1 MNDFLTMPNVAY
13 DVNSLH
19 SLKAKLSQEPQQGL
33 RQVAQQLEGVFV
45 QMMLKSMRSSLPQD
59 GMLSSDQTR
68 FYTSMYD
75 QQIAQDLSQKGLG
88 FADMIVK
95 QFSNA
100 IPNTTIPNTTIPN
113 ITIPNTNSAPSE
125 LAGTVPMPLDNE
137 ILHTL
142 PKQALEQFLRRTM
155 PDQSP
160 NRAAQSKTLP
170 MTRSLPINSARF
182 VSMLSVPAQI
192 ASQQSGIPH
201 LLIIAQ
207 AALESGWGQREI
219 LTEEGKPSHNL
230 FGIKAGKSWQGPVTQ
245 ITTTEYIEGEPKIIR
260 DSFRVYDSYLEAVTD
275 YVKLLAENP
284 RYAKVARST
293 TAEQGAY
300 SLQDAG
306 YATDPGYA
314 EKLVSLIQQLKNSGH
329 QMVKAYNYDFD
340 NLF

>member
-1 MNDFLTMPNVAY
+1 MMNDFLTMPNAAY

-59 GMLSSDQTR
+59 GILSSDQTR

-95 QFSNA
+95 QFSDSN
-100 IPNTTIPNTTIPN
+100 NM
-113 ITIPNTNSAPSE
+113 PSE
-125 LAGTVPMPLDNE
+125 LAGTTPMPLDNE

-142 PKQALEQFLRRTM
+142 PRQALEQFMRRAM
-155 PDQSP
+155 PDNSSSAFS
-160 NRAAQSKTLP
+160 NGSVQSKPLP
-170 MTRSLPINSARF
+170 MNSAGF
-182 VSMLSVPAQI
+182 VSMLSLPAQL
-192 ASQQSGIPH
+192 ASRQSGIPH

-219 LTEEGKPSHNL
+219 LTAEGKPSHNL
-230 FGIKAGKSWQGPVTQ
+230 FGIKAGKHWKGPVTN
-245 ITTTEYIEGEPKIIR
+245 IMTTEYIDGEPKKMQ
-260 DSFRVYDSYLEAVTD
+260 DSFRVYGSYVEAITD
-275 YVKLLAENP
+275 YVKLLTENP
-284 RYAKVARST
+284 RYAKVAQST

-314 EKLVSLIQQLKNSGH
+314 KKLVSLIQQLKNTGN
-329 QMVKAYNYDFD
+329 QMAKAYAYDFD
-340 NLF
+340 SLF

>member
-1 MNDFLTMPNVAY
+1 MSDFLTTPTAAY

-33 RQVAQQLEGVFV
+33 RQVAQELEGVFV

-59 GMLSSDQTR
+59 GILSSDQTR

-100 IPNTTIPNTTIPN
+100 
-113 ITIPNTNSAPSE
+113 NSAPGE
-125 LAGTVPMPLDNE
+125 QAGTVPMPLDKE
-137 ILHTL
+137 FLQTL
-142 PKQALEQFLRRTM
+142 PKQALEQFMRRTM
-155 PDQSP
+155 TAPF
-160 NRAAQSKTLP
+160 AAAASKSFVQSK
-170 MTRSLPINSARF
+170 SLPVSSTDF
-182 VSMLSVPAQI
+182 VSMLSLPAQI

-219 LTEEGKPSHNL
+219 LTVEGKPSHNL
-230 FGIKAGKSWQGPVTQ
+230 FGIKAGKNWKGAVTN
-245 ITTTEYIEGEPKIIR
+245 IMTTEYIEGEPKKMH
-260 DSFRVYDSYLEAVTD
+260 DSFRVYGSYREAITD
-275 YVKLLAENP
+275 YVKLLTENP
-284 RYAKVARST
+284 RYAKVAQST

-300 SLQDAG
+300 SLQSAG

-314 EKLVSLIQQLKNSGH
+314 KKLVSLIQQLKSTGN
-329 QMVKAYNYDFD
+329 QMVKAYTDDFD

>member
-1 MNDFLTMPNVAY
+1 MNDFLTMSNAAY

-59 GMLSSDQTR
+59 GILSSEQTR
-68 FYTSMYD
+68 FYTSLYD

-95 QFSNA
+95 QFSHANNVVNNV
-100 IPNTTIPNTTIPN
+100 PD
-113 ITIPNTNSAPSE
+113 E
-125 LAGTVPMPLDNE
+125 LASTVPMPLDNE
-137 ILHTL
+137 ILQTL
-142 PKQALEQFLRRTM
+142 PKQALEPFMRRAM
-155 PDQSP
+155 PTPDYVSKNPSSANGSP
-160 NRAAQSKTLP
+160 QYSSAPPKSLP
-170 MTRSLPINSARF
+170 MHGASF
-182 VSMLSVPAQI
+182 VSMLSLPAQL

-219 LTEEGKPSHNL
+219 LTAEGKPSHNL
-230 FGIKAGKSWQGPVTQ
+230 FGIKAGKHWKGPVTN
-245 ITTTEYIEGEPKIIR
+245 IMTTEYIDGEPKKMQ
-260 DSFRVYDSYLEAVTD
+260 DSFRVYSSYAEAITD
-275 YVKLLAENP
+275 YVKLLTENP
-284 RYAKVARST
+284 RYTKVAQST

-300 SLQDAG
+300 SLQEAG

-314 EKLVSLIQQLKNSGH
+314 QKLVSLIQQLKSTGK
-329 QMVKAYNYDFD
+329 QMAKAYTYDID

>member
-1 MNDFLTMPNVAY
+1 MNDFLTMSNAAY

-45 QMMLKSMRSSLPQD
+45 QIMLKSMRSSLPQD
-59 GMLSSDQTR
+59 GILSSEQTR
-68 FYTSMYD
+68 FYTSLYD

-100 IPNTTIPNTTIPN
+100 NNVPDELASTIP
-113 ITIPNTNSAPSE
+113 
-125 LAGTVPMPLDNE
+125 LPLDNE
-137 ILHTL
+137 ILQTL
-142 PKQALEQFLRRTM
+142 PKQALEPFMRRVM
-155 PDQSP
+155 PEQMSKHSSSTFSNGSP
-160 NRAAQSKTLP
+160 QYYRSAQPKSLP
-170 MTRSLPINSARF
+170 MHNASF
-182 VSMLSVPAQI
+182 VSMLSLPAQL

-219 LTEEGKPSHNL
+219 LTAEGKSSYNL
-230 FGIKAGKSWQGPVTQ
+230 FGVKAGKHWQGPVTN
-245 ITTTEYIEGEPKIIR
+245 IMTTEYIDGKPEKMQ
-260 DSFRVYDSYLEAVTD
+260 DSFRVYGSYGEAITD
-275 YVKLLAENP
+275 YVKLLTENP
-284 RYAKVARST
+284 RYAKVAQST

-300 SLQDAG
+300 SLQEAG
-306 YATDPGYA
+306 YATDPSYA
-314 EKLVSLIQQLKNSGH
+314 KKLVSLIQQLKSTGN
-329 QMVKAYNYDFD
+329 QMAKAYSYDFD

>member
-1 MNDFLTMPNVAY
+1 MNDFLTMSNAAY

-19 SLKAKLSQEPQQGL
+19 SLKAKLSQEPEQGL

-45 QMMLKSMRSSLPQD
+45 QIMLKSMRSSLPQD
-59 GMLSSDQTR
+59 GILSSEQTR

-100 IPNTTIPNTTIPN
+100 NN
-113 ITIPNTNSAPSE
+113 ISGE
-125 LAGTVPMPLDNE
+125 LAGTVPMPLGND
-137 ILHTL
+137 ILQTL
-142 PKQALEQFLRRTM
+142 PKQPLEPFMHRDI
-155 PDQSP
+155 PENASP
-160 NRAAQSKTLP
+160 SFSNGPVQSK
-170 MTRSLPINSARF
+170 SLTMNSTNF
-182 VSMLSVPAQI
+182 VSMLSLPAQL

-219 LTEEGKPSHNL
+219 LTAEGKPSHNL
-230 FGIKAGKSWQGPVTQ
+230 FGIKAGKHWKGAVTN
-245 ITTTEYIEGEPKIIR
+245 IMTTEYIDGEPKKMQ
-260 DSFRVYDSYLEAVTD
+260 DSFRVYGSYVEAITD
-275 YVKLLAENP
+275 YVKLLTENP
-284 RYAKVARST
+284 RYTKVVQST

-314 EKLVSLIQQLKNSGH
+314 KKLVSLIQQLKNTGH
-329 QMVKAYNYDFD
+329 QIAKAYTYDFD

>member
-1 MNDFLTMPNVAY
+1 MSDFLTTPTAAY

-33 RQVAQQLEGVFV
+33 RQVAQELEGVFV

-59 GMLSSDQTR
+59 GILSSDQTR

-75 QQIAQDLSQKGLG
+75 QQIAQELSQKGLG

-100 IPNTTIPNTTIPN
+100 
-113 ITIPNTNSAPSE
+113 NSVASE
-125 LAGTVPMPLDNE
+125 QAGTVPMPLDKE
-137 ILHTL
+137 FLQTL
-142 PKQALEQFLRRTM
+142 PKQALEQFMRRTM
-155 PDQSP
+155 TAPFSS
-160 NRAAQSKTLP
+160 AASKGSVQSK
-170 MTRSLPINSARF
+170 SLPVSSTDF
-182 VSMLSVPAQI
+182 VSMLSLPAQI

-219 LTEEGKPSHNL
+219 LTAEGTPSHNL
-230 FGIKAGKSWQGPVTQ
+230 FGIKAGKNWKGAVTN
-245 ITTTEYIEGEPKIIR
+245 IMTTEYIEGEPKKMH
-260 DSFRVYDSYLEAVTD
+260 DSFRVYGSYREAITD
-275 YVKLLAENP
+275 YVKLLTENP
-284 RYAKVARST
+284 RYAKVAQST

-300 SLQDAG
+300 SLQSAG

-314 EKLVSLIQQLKNSGH
+314 KKLVSLIQQLKSTGN
-329 QMVKAYNYDFD
+329 QMVKAYTDDFD

>member
-1 MNDFLTMPNVAY
+1 MMSDFLTTPNAAY

-19 SLKAKLSQEPQQGL
+19 SLKARLSQEPQQGL
-33 RQVAQQLEGVFV
+33 RQVAQELEGVFV

-59 GMLSSDQTR
+59 GILSSDQTR

-100 IPNTTIPNTTIPN
+100 
-113 ITIPNTNSAPSE
+113 NSAASE
-125 LAGTVPMPLDNE
+125 QAGTVPMPLDKE
-137 ILHTL
+137 FLQTL
-142 PKQALEQFLRRTM
+142 PKQALEQFMRRTM
-155 PDQSP
+155 TAPFS
-160 NRAAQSKTLP
+160 AAASKGSVQSK
-170 MTRSLPINSARF
+170 SLPINSTNF
-182 VSMLSVPAQI
+182 VSMLSLPAQI

-219 LTEEGKPSHNL
+219 LTAEGKPSHNL
-230 FGIKAGKSWQGPVTQ
+230 FGIKAGKSWKGAVTN
-245 ITTTEYIEGEPKIIR
+245 IMTTEYIEGEPKKMH
-260 DSFRVYDSYLEAVTD
+260 DSFRVYGSYREAITD
-275 YVKLLAENP
+275 YVKLLTENP
-284 RYAKVARST
+284 RYAKVAQST

-300 SLQDAG
+300 SLQSAG

-314 EKLVSLIQQLKNSGH
+314 KKLVSLIQQLKSTGN
-329 QMVKAYNYDFD
+329 QMVKAYTDDFD

>member
-1 MNDFLTMPNVAY
+1 MSDFLTTPTAAY

-33 RQVAQQLEGVFV
+33 RQVAQELEGVFV

-59 GMLSSDQTR
+59 GILSSDQTR

-100 IPNTTIPNTTIPN
+100 NNV
-113 ITIPNTNSAPSE
+113 ASE
-125 LAGTVPMPLDNE
+125 QAGTVPMPLDKE
-137 ILHTL
+137 FLQTL
-142 PKQALEQFLRRTM
+142 PKQALEQFMRRTM
-155 PDQSP
+155 TAPFSS
-160 NRAAQSKTLP
+160 AASKGSVQSK
-170 MTRSLPINSARF
+170 SLPVSSTDF
-182 VSMLSVPAQI
+182 VSMLSLPAQI

-219 LTEEGKPSHNL
+219 LTAEGKPSHNL
-230 FGIKAGKSWQGPVTQ
+230 FGIKAGKHWKGAVTN
-245 ITTTEYIEGEPKIIR
+245 IMTTEYIEGEPKKMH
-260 DSFRVYDSYLEAVTD
+260 DSFRVYGSYREAITD
-275 YVKLLAENP
+275 YVKLLTENP
-284 RYAKVARST
+284 RYAKVAQST

-300 SLQDAG
+300 SLQSAG

-314 EKLVSLIQQLKNSGH
+314 KKLVSLIQQLKSTGN
-329 QMVKAYNYDFD
+329 QMVKAYTDDFD

>member
-1 MNDFLTMPNVAY
+1 MNDFLTTPNAAY

-33 RQVAQQLEGVFV
+33 RQVAQELEGVFV

-59 GMLSSDQTR
+59 GILSSDQTR

-95 QFSNA
+95 QFSSANA
-100 IPNTTIPNTTIPN
+100 PN
-113 ITIPNTNSAPSE
+113 E
-125 LAGTVPMPLDNE
+125 LAGTMPMPLDNE
-137 ILHTL
+137 ILQTL
-142 PKQALEQFLRRTM
+142 PKPALAQFMHQAM
-155 PDQSP
+155 SGYQSKSQKLSSSFS
-160 NRAAQSKTLP
+160 NGSAQSKLLP
-170 MTRSLPINSARF
+170 MNSANF
-182 VSMLSVPAQI
+182 VSMLSLPAQL

-219 LTEEGKPSHNL
+219 LTAEGKTSHNL
-230 FGIKAGKSWQGPVTQ
+230 FGIKAGKHWKGPVTN
-245 ITTTEYIEGEPKIIR
+245 IMTTEYIDGEPKKMQ
-260 DSFRVYDSYLEAVTD
+260 DSFRVYGSYMEAITD
-275 YVKLLAENP
+275 YVKLLTENP
-284 RYAKVARST
+284 RYAKVAQST

-314 EKLVSLIQQLKNSGH
+314 QKLVSLIQQLKNTGN
-329 QMVKAYNYDFD
+329 QMAKLYAYDFD

>member
-1 MNDFLTMPNVAY
+1 MNDVLTMSNAAY

-33 RQVAQQLEGVFV
+33 REVAQQLEGVFV

-59 GMLSSDQTR
+59 GMLSSEQTR
-68 FYTSMYD
+68 FYTSIYD

-100 IPNTTIPNTTIPN
+100 NNM
-113 ITIPNTNSAPSE
+113 PSE
-125 LAGTVPMPLDNE
+125 LAGTMPMPLDNE
-137 ILHTL
+137 TLQTL
-142 PKQALEQFLRRTM
+142 PKQALEQVIRRAI
-155 PDQSP
+155 PDF
-160 NRAAQSKTLP
+160 RTLSKSSSSALAKGSTQYDASQYNPTQPKPLP
-170 MTRSLPINSARF
+170 MHSTRF
-182 VSMLSVPAQI
+182 VSMLSVPAQL

-219 LTEEGKPSHNL
+219 LTKEGKPSYNV
-230 FGIKAGKSWQGPVTQ
+230 FGIKAGKHWQGPVTQ
-245 ITTTEYIEGEPKIIR
+245 IMTTEYIDGEPKKMQ
-260 DSFRVYDSYLEAVTD
+260 DSFRVYGSYVEAITD
-275 YVKLLAENP
+275 YVNLLTENP
-284 RYAKVARST
+284 RYAKVVQST

-300 SLQDAG
+300 SLQEAG

-314 EKLVSLIQQLKNSGH
+314 QKLVSLIQQLKITGN
-329 QMVKAYNYDFD
+329 QMAKAYAYDFD

>member
-1 MNDFLTMPNVAY
+1 MSDFLTTPNAAY

-19 SLKAKLSQEPQQGL
+19 SLKARLSQEPQQGL
-33 RQVAQQLEGVFV
+33 RQVAQELEGVFV

-59 GMLSSDQTR
+59 GILSSDQTR

-100 IPNTTIPNTTIPN
+100 
-113 ITIPNTNSAPSE
+113 NSAASE
-125 LAGTVPMPLDNE
+125 QAGTVPMPLDKE
-137 ILHTL
+137 FLQTL
-142 PKQALEQFLRRTM
+142 PKQALEQFMRRTM
-155 PDQSP
+155 TAPFS
-160 NRAAQSKTLP
+160 AAASKGSVQSK
-170 MTRSLPINSARF
+170 SLPINSTNF
-182 VSMLSVPAQI
+182 VSMLSLPAQI

-219 LTEEGKPSHNL
+219 LTAEGKPSHNL
-230 FGIKAGKSWQGPVTQ
+230 FGIKAGKSWKGAVTN
-245 ITTTEYIEGEPKIIR
+245 IMTTEYIEGEPKKMH
-260 DSFRVYDSYLEAVTD
+260 DSFRVYGSYREAITD
-275 YVKLLAENP
+275 YVKLLTENP
-284 RYAKVARST
+284 RYAKVAQST

-300 SLQDAG
+300 SLQSAG

-314 EKLVSLIQQLKNSGH
+314 KKLVSLIQQLKSTGN
-329 QMVKAYNYDFD
+329 QMVKAYTDDFD

>member
-45 QMMLKSMRSSLPQD
+45 QIMLKSMRSSLPQD
-59 GMLSSDQTR
+59 GILSSDQTR

-100 IPNTTIPNTTIPN
+100 IPNTVPN
-113 ITIPNTNSAPSE
+113 ISVPSE

-155 PDQSP
+155 PDKSP

-170 MTRSLPINSARF
+170 MTRSLPINSASF

-245 ITTTEYIEGEPKIIR
+245 ITTTEYIDGEPKTIR
-260 DSFRVYDSYLEAVTD
+260 DSFRVYDSYLDAVTD

-314 EKLVSLIQQLKNSGH
+314 EKLVSLIRQLKSSGN
-329 QMVKAYNYDFD
+329 QMVKAYHDDFD

>member
-1 MNDFLTMPNVAY
+1 MMNDFLTMSNAAY

-33 RQVAQQLEGVFV
+33 REVAQQLEGVFV
-45 QMMLKSMRSSLPQD
+45 QMMLKSMRSSLPQG

-100 IPNTTIPNTTIPN
+100 NNM
-113 ITIPNTNSAPSE
+113 PSE
-125 LAGTVPMPLDNE
+125 LAGTMPMPLGNE
-137 ILHTL
+137 ILQTL
-142 PKQALEQFLRRTM
+142 PKQALEQFMRRAM
-155 PDQSP
+155 PEDASSSFS
-160 NRAAQSKTLP
+160 NGAIKSKPLP
-170 MTRSLPINSARF
+170 MQSASF
-182 VSMLSVPAQI
+182 VSMLSVPAQL

-219 LTEEGKPSHNL
+219 LTAEGKPSHNL
-230 FGIKAGKSWQGPVTQ
+230 FGIKAGKHWKGPVTH
-245 ITTTEYIEGEPKIIR
+245 IMTTEYIDGEPKKMQ
-260 DSFRVYDSYLEAVTD
+260 DNFRVYSSYVEAITD
-275 YVKLLAENP
+275 YVKLLTENP
-284 RYAKVARST
+284 RYAKVAQST

-314 EKLVSLIQQLKNSGH
+314 KKLVSLIQQLKNTGS
-329 QMVKAYNYDFD
+329 QMAKAYAYDLD

>member
-1 MNDFLTMPNVAY
+1 MSDFLTMSNAAY

-19 SLKAKLSQEPQQGL
+19 SLKAKLSQEPEQGL

-45 QMMLKSMRSSLPQD
+45 QIMLKSMRSSLPQD
-59 GMLSSDQTR
+59 GILSSEQTR

-100 IPNTTIPNTTIPN
+100 NN
-113 ITIPNTNSAPSE
+113 ISGE
-125 LAGTVPMPLDNE
+125 LAGTVPMPLGND
-137 ILHTL
+137 ILQTL
-142 PKQALEQFLRRTM
+142 PKQPLEPFMHRAM
-155 PDQSP
+155 PENVSP
-160 NRAAQSKTLP
+160 SFSNGSVQSKPLT
-170 MTRSLPINSARF
+170 MNSTNF
-182 VSMLSVPAQI
+182 VSMLSLPAQL

-219 LTEEGKPSHNL
+219 LTAEGKPSHNL
-230 FGIKAGKSWQGPVTQ
+230 FGIKAGKHWKGAVTN
-245 ITTTEYIEGEPKIIR
+245 IMTTEYIDGEPKKMQ
-260 DSFRVYDSYLEAVTD
+260 DSFRVYGSYVEAITD
-275 YVKLLAENP
+275 YVKLLTENP
-284 RYAKVARST
+284 RYTKVAQST

-314 EKLVSLIQQLKNSGH
+314 KKLVSLIQQLKNTGH
-329 QMVKAYNYDFD
+329 QMAKAYTYDFD

>member
-1 MNDFLTMPNVAY
+1 MSDFLTTPTAAY

-33 RQVAQQLEGVFV
+33 RQVAQELEGVFV

-59 GMLSSDQTR
+59 GILSSDQTR

-100 IPNTTIPNTTIPN
+100 NNV
-113 ITIPNTNSAPSE
+113 ASE
-125 LAGTVPMPLDNE
+125 QAGTVPMPLDKE
-137 ILHTL
+137 FLQTL
-142 PKQALEQFLRRTM
+142 PKQALEQFMRRTM
-155 PDQSP
+155 TAPFSS
-160 NRAAQSKTLP
+160 AASKGSVQSK
-170 MTRSLPINSARF
+170 SLPVSSTDF
-182 VSMLSVPAQI
+182 VSMLSLPAQI

-219 LTEEGKPSHNL
+219 LTAEGKPSHNL
-230 FGIKAGKSWQGPVTQ
+230 FGIKAGKNWKGAVTN
-245 ITTTEYIEGEPKIIR
+245 IMTTEYIEGEPKKMH
-260 DSFRVYDSYLEAVTD
+260 DSFRVYGSYREAITD
-275 YVKLLAENP
+275 YVKLLTENP
-284 RYAKVARST
+284 RYAKVAQST

-300 SLQDAG
+300 SLQSAG

-314 EKLVSLIQQLKNSGH
+314 KKLVSLIQQLKSTGN
-329 QMVKAYNYDFD
+329 QMVKAYTDDFD

>member
-1 MNDFLTMPNVAY
+1 MNDFLTMSNAAY

-59 GMLSSDQTR
+59 GMLSSEQTR
-68 FYTSMYD
+68 FYTSLYD

-100 IPNTTIPNTTIPN
+100 NNV
-113 ITIPNTNSAPSE
+113 SGE
-125 LAGTVPMPLDNE
+125 LASTVPMPLDNE
-137 ILHTL
+137 ILQTL
-142 PKQALEQFLRRTM
+142 PKQALEPFMRRAM
-155 PDQSP
+155 PDSGDMSK
-160 NRAAQSKTLP
+160 NSSLAFSNGSAQPKPLP
-170 MTRSLPINSARF
+170 MHNTSF
-182 VSMLSVPAQI
+182 VSMLSLPAQL

-219 LTEEGKPSHNL
+219 LTKEGKPSYNL
-230 FGIKAGKSWQGPVTQ
+230 FGIKAGKHWQGPVTN
-245 ITTTEYIEGEPKIIR
+245 IMTTEYIDGEAKKMQ
-260 DSFRVYDSYLEAVTD
+260 DSFRVYGSYVEAITD
-275 YVKLLAENP
+275 YVKLLTENP
-284 RYAKVARST
+284 RYTKIAQST

-300 SLQDAG
+300 SLQEAG
-306 YATDPGYA
+306 YATDPSYA
-314 EKLVSLIQQLKNSGH
+314 KKLVSLIQQLKSTGN
-329 QMVKAYNYDFD
+329 QMAKAYTYDFD

>member
-1 MNDFLTMPNVAY
+1 MMNDFLTMSNAAY
-13 DVNSLH
+13 DVNSLN
-19 SLKAKLSQEPQQGL
+19 SLKAKLSEDPQQGL

-59 GMLSSDQTR
+59 GILNTEQTR

-95 QFSNA
+95 QFSSAND
-100 IPNTTIPNTTIPN
+100 IPGEP
-113 ITIPNTNSAPSE
+113 
-125 LAGTVPMPLDNE
+125 AGTQMMPLDNE

-142 PKQALEQFLRRTM
+142 PRQALEQFIRRAM
-155 PDQSP
+155 PENTSSSFFANGVGKSAP
-160 NRAAQSKTLP
+160 LP
-170 MTRSLPINSARF
+170 MNSANFVSTLSLP
-182 VSMLSVPAQI
+182 AQL

-219 LTEEGKPSHNL
+219 LTAEGKPSHNL
-230 FGIKAGKSWQGPVTQ
+230 FGIKAGKNWKGPVTN
-245 ITTTEYIEGEPKIIR
+245 IMTTEFIDGKPKKMQ
-260 DSFRVYDSYLEAVTD
+260 DNFRVYGSYVEAIED
-275 YVKLLAENP
+275 YVKLLTENP
-284 RYAKVARST
+284 RYAKVAQST

-314 EKLVSLIQQLKNSGH
+314 KKLVSLIQQLKNTGN
-329 QMVKAYNYDFD
+329 QMAKAYTYDFD

>member
-1 MNDFLTMPNVAY
+1 MSDFLTTPTAAY

-33 RQVAQQLEGVFV
+33 RQVAQELEGVFV

-59 GMLSSDQTR
+59 GILSSDQTR
-68 FYTSMYD
+68 FYMSMYD

-100 IPNTTIPNTTIPN
+100 NNV
-113 ITIPNTNSAPSE
+113 ASE
-125 LAGTVPMPLDNE
+125 QAGTVPMPLDKE
-137 ILHTL
+137 FLQTL
-142 PKQALEQFLRRTM
+142 PKQALEQFMRRTM
-155 PDQSP
+155 TAPFSS
-160 NRAAQSKTLP
+160 AASKGSVQSK
-170 MTRSLPINSARF
+170 SLPVSSTDF
-182 VSMLSVPAQI
+182 VSMLSLPAQI

-230 FGIKAGKSWQGPVTQ
+230 FGIKAGKHWKGAVTN
-245 ITTTEYIEGEPKIIR
+245 IMTTEYIEGEPKKMH
-260 DSFRVYDSYLEAVTD
+260 DSFRVYGSYREAITD
-275 YVKLLAENP
+275 YVKLLTENP
-284 RYAKVARST
+284 RYAKVAQST

-300 SLQDAG
+300 SLQSAG

-314 EKLVSLIQQLKNSGH
+314 KKLVSLIQQLKSTGN
-329 QMVKAYNYDFD
+329 QMVKAYTDDFD

>member
-1 MNDFLTMPNVAY
+1 MNDFLTMPNAAY

-19 SLKAKLSQEPQQGL
+19 SLKAKLSQEPEQGL

-59 GMLSSDQTR
+59 GILSSEQTR

-100 IPNTTIPNTTIPN
+100 NNIP
-113 ITIPNTNSAPSE
+113 SDPSE
-125 LAGTVPMPLDNE
+125 LAGTTPMPLGND

-142 PKQALEQFLRRTM
+142 PKQALEPFMRRAM
-155 PDQSP
+155 PENTPS
-160 NRAAQSKTLP
+160 AFAKGTFSKGTFSKGIAQLKPLP
-170 MTRSLPINSARF
+170 MNSANF
-182 VSMLSVPAQI
+182 VSMLSLPAQL
-192 ASQQSGIPH
+192 ASQKSGIPH

-219 LTEEGKPSHNL
+219 LTAEGKPSHNL
-230 FGIKAGKSWQGPVTQ
+230 FGIKAGKYWKGSVTN
-245 ITTTEYIEGEPKIIR
+245 IMTTEYIDGEPKKIQ
-260 DSFRVYDSYLEAVTD
+260 DSFRVYGSYVEAITD
-275 YVKLLAENP
+275 YVKLLTENP
-284 RYAKVARST
+284 RYAKVAQST

-314 EKLVSLIQQLKNSGH
+314 KKLVSLIQQLQNTGS
-329 QMVKAYNYDFD
+329 QMAKAYSYDFD

>member
-1 MNDFLTMPNVAY
+1 MNDFLTMSNAAY

-45 QMMLKSMRSSLPQD
+45 QMMLKSMRSSLPQN

-100 IPNTTIPNTTIPN
+100 NNM
-113 ITIPNTNSAPSE
+113 PSE
-125 LAGTVPMPLDNE
+125 LAGTMPMPLDNE
-137 ILHTL
+137 ILQTL
-142 PKQALEQFLRRTM
+142 PKQALAHFMRRTM
-155 PDQSP
+155 PENASSSFS
-160 NRAAQSKTLP
+160 NETTKSKPLP
-170 MTRSLPINSARF
+170 MQSAGF
-182 VSMLSVPAQI
+182 VSMLSVPAQL

-219 LTEEGKPSHNL
+219 LTTEGKPSHNL
-230 FGIKAGKSWQGPVTQ
+230 FGIKAGKYWKGPVTN
-245 ITTTEYIEGEPKIIR
+245 IMTTEYIDGEPKKIQ
-260 DSFRVYDSYLEAVTD
+260 DSFRVYGSYVEAITD
-275 YVKLLAENP
+275 YVKLLTENP
-284 RYAKVARST
+284 RYAKVAQST

-314 EKLVSLIQQLKNSGH
+314 KKLVSLIQQLKNTGN
-329 QMVKAYNYDFD
+329 QMAKAYAYDFD

>member
-1 MNDFLTMPNVAY
+1 MNDFLTMPNAAY

-19 SLKAKLSQEPQQGL
+19 SLKAKLSQEPEQGL

-59 GMLSSDQTR
+59 GILSSEQTR

-100 IPNTTIPNTTIPN
+100 NTIP
-113 ITIPNTNSAPSE
+113 SDPSE
-125 LAGTVPMPLDNE
+125 LAGTTSMPLGND

-142 PKQALEQFLRRTM
+142 PKQALEQFMRQAM
-155 PDQSP
+155 PENTSS
-160 NRAAQSKTLP
+160 AFAKGTFSKGTFSKGIVQSKPLP
-170 MTRSLPINSARF
+170 MNSANF
-182 VSMLSVPAQI
+182 VSMLSLPAQL
-192 ASQQSGIPH
+192 ASQKSGIPH

-219 LTEEGKPSHNL
+219 LTAEGKPSHNL
-230 FGIKAGKSWQGPVTQ
+230 FGIKAGKYWQGSVTN
-245 ITTTEYIEGEPKIIR
+245 IMTTEYIDGEPKKIQ
-260 DSFRVYDSYLEAVTD
+260 DSFRVYGSYVEAITD
-275 YVKLLAENP
+275 YVKLLTENP
-284 RYAKVARST
+284 RYVKVAQST

-314 EKLVSLIQQLKNSGH
+314 KKLVSLIQQLQNTGS
-329 QMVKAYNYDFD
+329 QMAKAYSYDFD

>member
-45 QMMLKSMRSSLPQD
+45 QMMLKSMRSSLPQN
-59 GMLSSDQTR
+59 GILSSDQTR

-100 IPNTTIPNTTIPN
+100 IPNTA
-113 ITIPNTNSAPSE
+113 IPNTNSAPSE
-125 LAGTVPMPLDNE
+125 LAGIVPMPLDNE

-142 PKQALEQFLRRTM
+142 PKQALEQFLRRTL
-155 PDQSP
+155 PDKSP
-160 NRAAQSKTLP
+160 NRAAQSKSLS
-170 MTRSLPINSARF
+170 MTRSVPMSSASF

-201 LLIIAQ
+201 LLLIAQ

-245 ITTTEYIEGEPKIIR
+245 ITTTEYIDGEPKKIR
-260 DSFRVYDSYLEAVTD
+260 DSFRVYGSYLEAVTD

-314 EKLVSLIQQLKNSGH
+314 GKLVSLIQQLKSSGN

>member
-1 MNDFLTMPNVAY
+1 MNDFLTMPNAAY

-19 SLKAKLSQEPQQGL
+19 SLKAKLSQEPEQGL

-59 GMLSSDQTR
+59 GILSSEQTR

-75 QQIAQDLSQKGLG
+75 QQIAQDLSQKGPG

-95 QFSNA
+95 QFANA
-100 IPNTTIPNTTIPN
+100 NNPPN
-113 ITIPNTNSAPSE
+113 E
-125 LAGTVPMPLDNE
+125 LAGTVPMPLGND
-137 ILHTL
+137 ILQTL
-142 PKQALEQFLRRTM
+142 PKQALEQLMRRAM
-155 PDQSP
+155 PE
-160 NRAAQSKTLP
+160 NRPENVAS
-170 MTRSLPINSARF
+170 SFSNSAVKSNLLPVNNAGF
-182 VSMLSVPAQI
+182 VSMLSLPAQL

-219 LTEEGKPSHNL
+219 LTAEGKPSHNL
-230 FGIKAGKSWQGPVTQ
+230 FGIKAGKHWKGPVTN
-245 ITTTEYIEGEPKIIR
+245 IITTEYIDGEPKKMQ
-260 DSFRVYDSYLEAVTD
+260 DSFRVYGSYVEAITD
-275 YVKLLAENP
+275 YVNLLTENP
-284 RYAKVARST
+284 RYAKVAQST

-314 EKLVSLIQQLKNSGH
+314 KKLVSLIQQLKNTGH
-329 QMVKAYNYDFD
+329 QMAKAYSYDFD
-340 NLF
+340 SLF

>member
-1 MNDFLTMPNVAY
+1 MMSDFLTMSNAAY

-59 GMLSSDQTR
+59 GMLSSEQTR

-95 QFSNA
+95 QFS
-100 IPNTTIPNTTIPN
+100 
-113 ITIPNTNSAPSE
+113 SANQVPSE
-125 LAGTVPMPLDNE
+125 LAEAVPMPLDDNE
-137 ILHTL
+137 ILQTL
-142 PKQALEQFLRRTM
+142 PKQALEPFMRRVM
-155 PDQSP
+155 PD
-160 NRAAQSKTLP
+160 AMSKNDMSENPSSSFSRRVVQPKPLP
-170 MTRSLPINSARF
+170 MNSASF
-182 VSMLSVPAQI
+182 VSMLSLPAQL

-219 LTEEGKPSHNL
+219 LTAEGQPSHNL
-230 FGIKAGKSWQGPVTQ
+230 FGIKAGKQWKGPVTH
-245 ITTTEYIEGEPKIIR
+245 IMTTEYIEGEPKKMQ
-260 DSFRVYDSYLEAVTD
+260 DSFRVYGSYVEAITD
-275 YVKLLAENP
+275 YVKLLTENP
-284 RYAKVARST
+284 RYAKVAGST

-314 EKLVSLIQQLKNSGH
+314 KKLVSLIQQLKNTGH
-329 QMVKAYNYDFD
+329 QMAKAYSDDFD

>member
-1 MNDFLTMPNVAY
+1 MSDFLTTPTAAY

-33 RQVAQQLEGVFV
+33 RQVAQELEGVFV

-59 GMLSSDQTR
+59 GILSSDQTR

-100 IPNTTIPNTTIPN
+100 NNV
-113 ITIPNTNSAPSE
+113 ASE
-125 LAGTVPMPLDNE
+125 QAGTVPMPLDKE
-137 ILHTL
+137 FLQTL
-142 PKQALEQFLRRTM
+142 PKQALEQFMRRTM
-155 PDQSP
+155 TAPFSS
-160 NRAAQSKTLP
+160 AASKGSVQSK
-170 MTRSLPINSARF
+170 SLPVSSTDF
-182 VSMLSVPAQI
+182 VSMLSLPAQI

-230 FGIKAGKSWQGPVTQ
+230 FGIKAGKHWKGAVTN
-245 ITTTEYIEGEPKIIR
+245 IMTTEYIEGEPKKMH
-260 DSFRVYDSYLEAVTD
+260 DSFRVYGSYREAITD
-275 YVKLLAENP
+275 YVKLLTENP
-284 RYAKVARST
+284 RYAKVAQST

-300 SLQDAG
+300 SLQSAG

-314 EKLVSLIQQLKNSGH
+314 KKLVSLIQQLKSTGN
-329 QMVKAYNYDFD
+329 QMVKAYTDDFD

>member
-1 MNDFLTMPNVAY
+1 MMNDFLTMSNAAY

-59 GMLSSDQTR
+59 GVLSSEQTR
-68 FYTSMYD
+68 FYTSLYD

-100 IPNTTIPNTTIPN
+100 NNVP
-113 ITIPNTNSAPSE
+113 AE
-125 LAGTVPMPLDNE
+125 LASTVPLPLDNE
-137 ILHTL
+137 ILQTL
-142 PKQALEQFLRRTM
+142 PKQALEPFMRRAM
-155 PDQSP
+155 PDSGAISKNSSP
-160 NRAAQSKTLP
+160 VFSNRSAQHSSSQYSSVQPKSLP
-170 MTRSLPINSARF
+170 MHNASF
-182 VSMLSVPAQI
+182 VSMLSLPAQL

-219 LTEEGKPSHNL
+219 LTKEGKPSYNL
-230 FGIKAGKSWQGPVTQ
+230 FGIKAGKHWQGPVTN
-245 ITTTEYIEGEPKIIR
+245 IMTTEYIDGEPKKMQ
-260 DSFRVYDSYLEAVTD
+260 DSFRVYGSYMEAITD
-275 YVKLLAENP
+275 YVKLLTENP
-284 RYAKVARST
+284 RYTKVAQST

-300 SLQDAG
+300 SLQEAG

-314 EKLVSLIQQLKNSGH
+314 KKLVSLIQQLKNTGN
-329 QMVKAYNYDFD
+329 QMAKAYTYDFD

>member
-45 QMMLKSMRSSLPQD
+45 QIMLKSMRSSLPQD
-59 GMLSSDQTR
+59 GILSSDQTR

-100 IPNTTIPNTTIPN
+100 IPNTVPN
-113 ITIPNTNSAPSE
+113 ISSVPSE

-155 PDQSP
+155 PDKSP

-170 MTRSLPINSARF
+170 MTRSLPINSASF

-245 ITTTEYIEGEPKIIR
+245 ITTTEYIDGEPKTIR
-260 DSFRVYDSYLEAVTD
+260 DSFRVYDSYLDAVTD

-314 EKLVSLIQQLKNSGH
+314 EKLVSLIRQLKSSGN
-329 QMVKAYNYDFD
+329 QMVKAYHDDFD

>member
-1 MNDFLTMPNVAY
+1 MMRDFLTMSNAAY

-59 GMLSSDQTR
+59 GMLSSEQTR

-95 QFSNA
+95 QFS
-100 IPNTTIPNTTIPN
+100 
-113 ITIPNTNSAPSE
+113 SANQVSGE
-125 LAGTVPMPLDNE
+125 LADTVPMPLDND
-137 ILHTL
+137 ILQTL
-142 PKQALEQFLRRTM
+142 PKQALEPFMRRAM
-155 PDQSP
+155 PDVMSGSG
-160 NRAAQSKTLP
+160 SKNPFSSSSRGAFQPKPLP
-170 MTRSLPINSARF
+170 MNSASFVSLLSLP
-182 VSMLSVPAQI
+182 AQL

-219 LTEEGKPSHNL
+219 LTAEGKPSHNL
-230 FGIKAGKSWQGPVTQ
+230 FGIKAGKQWKGPVTQ
-245 ITTTEYIEGEPKIIR
+245 IMTTEYIEGEPKKMQ
-260 DSFRVYDSYLEAVTD
+260 DSFRVYGSYVEAITD
-275 YVKLLAENP
+275 YVKLLTENP
-284 RYAKVARST
+284 RYAKVAGSA

-300 SLQDAG
+300 SLQEAG

-314 EKLVSLIQQLKNSGH
+314 KKLVSLIQQLKNTGH
-329 QMVKAYNYDFD
+329 QMAKTYSDDFD

>member
-1 MNDFLTMPNVAY
+1 MSDFLTTPNAAY

-33 RQVAQQLEGVFV
+33 RQVAQELEGVFV

-59 GMLSSDQTR
+59 GILSSDQTR

-75 QQIAQDLSQKGLG
+75 QQIAQNLSQKGLG

-100 IPNTTIPNTTIPN
+100 
-113 ITIPNTNSAPSE
+113 NSVASE
-125 LAGTVPMPLDNE
+125 QAGTVPMPLDKE
-137 ILHTL
+137 FLQTL
-142 PKQALEQFLRRTM
+142 PKQALEQFMRRTM
-155 PDQSP
+155 TAPFAS
-160 NRAAQSKTLP
+160 AASKGSVQAK
-170 MTRSLPINSARF
+170 SLPVSSTDF
-182 VSMLSVPAQI
+182 VSMLSLPAQI

-219 LTEEGKPSHNL
+219 LTAEGKPSHNL
-230 FGIKAGKSWQGPVTQ
+230 FGIKAGKNWKGAVTN
-245 ITTTEYIEGEPKIIR
+245 IMTTEYIEGEPKKMH
-260 DSFRVYDSYLEAVTD
+260 DSFRVYGSYREAITD
-275 YVKLLAENP
+275 YVKLLTENP
-284 RYAKVARST
+284 RYAKVAQST

-300 SLQDAG
+300 SLQSAG

-314 EKLVSLIQQLKNSGH
+314 KKLVSLIQQLKSTGN
-329 QMVKAYNYDFD
+329 QMVKAYTDDFD

>member
-1 MNDFLTMPNVAY
+1 MSDFLTTPTAAY

-33 RQVAQQLEGVFV
+33 RQVAQELEGVFV

-59 GMLSSDQTR
+59 GILSSDQTR

-100 IPNTTIPNTTIPN
+100 NNV
-113 ITIPNTNSAPSE
+113 ASE
-125 LAGTVPMPLDNE
+125 QAGTVPMPLDKE
-137 ILHTL
+137 FLQTL
-142 PKQALEQFLRRTM
+142 PKQALEQFMRRTM
-155 PDQSP
+155 TAPFSS
-160 NRAAQSKTLP
+160 ATSKGSVQSK
-170 MTRSLPINSARF
+170 SLPVSSTDF
-182 VSMLSVPAQI
+182 VSMLSLPAQI

-219 LTEEGKPSHNL
+219 LTAEGKPSHNL
-230 FGIKAGKSWQGPVTQ
+230 FGIKAGKHWKGAVTN
-245 ITTTEYIEGEPKIIR
+245 IMTTEYIEGEPKKMH
-260 DSFRVYDSYLEAVTD
+260 DSFRVYGSYREAITD
-275 YVKLLAENP
+275 YVKLLTENP
-284 RYAKVARST
+284 RYAKVAQST

-300 SLQDAG
+300 SLQSAG

-314 EKLVSLIQQLKNSGH
+314 KKLVSLIQQLKSTGN
-329 QMVKAYNYDFD
+329 QMVKAYTDDFD

>member
-1 MNDFLTMPNVAY
+1 MNDFLTMSNAAY

-45 QMMLKSMRSSLPQD
+45 QMMLKSMRASLPQD

-95 QFSNA
+95 QFSHA
-100 IPNTTIPNTTIPN
+100 THM
-113 ITIPNTNSAPSE
+113 PSE
-125 LAGTVPMPLDNE
+125 LAGTQPMPLDNE
-137 ILHTL
+137 ILQTL
-142 PKQALEQFLRRTM
+142 PKQALEPVMRRII
-155 PDQSP
+155 PVQQSENP
-160 NRAAQSKTLP
+160 SASFTNDTRGTVRSKSLP
-170 MTRSLPINSARF
+170 MHSAGF
-182 VSMLSVPAQI
+182 VAMLSVPAQL
-192 ASQQSGIPH
+192 ASRQSGIPH
-201 LLIIAQ
+201 LLIMAQ

-219 LTEEGKPSHNL
+219 LTAEGKPSHNL
-230 FGIKAGKSWQGPVTQ
+230 FGIKAGKTWKGSVTN
-245 ITTTEYIEGEPKIIR
+245 ITTTEYIGGEPTKIQ
-260 DSFRVYDSYLEAVTD
+260 DSFRVYDSYVEAITD
-275 YVKLLAENP
+275 YVTLLTENP
-284 RYAKVARST
+284 RYTKVAQSAT
-293 TAEQGAY
+293 PEQGAY

-314 EKLVSLIQQLKNSGH
+314 KKLVSLIQQLKNTGH
-329 QMVKAYNYDFD
+329 QMAKAYTYDVD

>member
-1 MNDFLTMPNVAY
+1 MNDFLSMPTAAY

-95 QFSNA
+95 QVSGA
-100 IPNTTIPNTTIPN
+100 
-113 ITIPNTNSAPSE
+113 NSAPSE
-125 LAGTVPMPLDNE
+125 LAGTVPMPLGND

-142 PKQALEQFLRRTM
+142 PTQALEQFLRRAM
-155 PDQSP
+155 PEKSQSDKSSSGGT
-160 NRAAQSKTLP
+160 QSK
-170 MTRSLPINSARF
+170 SLPVNSSSF
-182 VSMLSVPAQI
+182 VSMLSIPAQI

-230 FGIKAGKSWQGPVTQ
+230 FGIKAGKNWRGAVTN
-245 ITTTEYIEGEPKIIR
+245 IMTTEYVNGEPQKMR

-275 YVKLLAENP
+275 YVRLLTENP
-284 RYAKVARST
+284 RYAKVAQSV
-293 TAEQGAY
+293 TAEQGAH
-300 SLQDAG
+300 SLQEAG

-314 EKLVSLIQQLKNSGH
+314 QKLVSLIQQLKSNGT
-329 QMVKAYNYDFD
+329 QMVKAYTYDFD
-340 NLF
+340 DLF

>member
-1 MNDFLTMPNVAY
+1 MNDFLTMSNAAY

-59 GMLSSDQTR
+59 GILSSEQTR
-68 FYTSMYD
+68 FYTSIYD

-95 QFSNA
+95 QFSDAN
-100 IPNTTIPNTTIPN
+100 NM
-113 ITIPNTNSAPSE
+113 PSE
-125 LAGTVPMPLDNE
+125 LAGATPMPLDNE

-142 PKQALEQFLRRTM
+142 PKQALEQFMRRAM
-155 PDQSP
+155 PDHSSSAFT
-160 NRAAQSKTLP
+160 NGSAQSKPLP
-170 MTRSLPINSARF
+170 MNSASF
-182 VSMLSVPAQI
+182 VSMLSLPAQL

-219 LTEEGKPSHNL
+219 LTAEGKPSHNL
-230 FGIKAGKSWQGPVTQ
+230 FGIKAGKHWKGPVTN
-245 ITTTEYIEGEPKIIR
+245 IMTTEYIDGEPKKMQ
-260 DSFRVYDSYLEAVTD
+260 DSFRVYGSYVEAITD
-275 YVKLLAENP
+275 YVKLLTENP
-284 RYAKVARST
+284 RYAKVAQST

-314 EKLVSLIQQLKNSGH
+314 KKLVSLIQQLKNTGN
-329 QMVKAYNYDFD
+329 QMAKAYAYNFD